1 MKNKKRIFLIV
12 IAFVILLGV
21 IVYLFMI
28 NKQNDET
35 DTITDNVKF
44 SQEYGSVS
52 EDNVFCYKSIEEI
65 INILEHGTGVVYLGF
80 PECPWCKEY
89 VIYLNNVAKESECEK
104 VYYFN
109 ILNDRKDN
117 TDNYQKIV
125 NILKDYLPYDDEGN
139 KRIYV
144 PAVIAVKNGKIIA
157 FDDETAKDTKGYDTP
172 QEYWKNE
179 DLDGLKK
186 KLAEM
191 FEKTS
196 NSKCTS
202 GCNI

>member
-1 MKNKKRIFLIV
+1 MKNKKRILLIIIAIV
-12 IAFVILLGV
+12 IVLCVLFCLLKVYKTEKEVI
-21 IVYLFMI
+21 
-28 NKQNDET
+28 K
-35 DTITDNVKF
+35 DNVKF

-52 EDNVFCYKSIEEI
+52 EDNVFCYKTIDEI

-89 VIYLNNVAKESECEK
+89 VIYLNEVAKNSGCDK

-117 TDNYQKIV
+117 TKKYQEIV
-125 NILKDYLPYDDEGN
+125 NILKDYLPYDEEGN

-144 PAVIAVKNGKIIA
+144 PAVIAVKDGKIIS
-157 FDDETAKDTKGYDTP
+157 FDDETSKDTKGYDTP

-179 DLDGLKK
+179 K
-186 KLAEM
+186 
-191 FEKTS
+191 
-196 NSKCTS
+196 
-202 GCNI
+202 